1 MNDTPPRVT
10 PLTGADLA
18 TLRRFGCALLEAR
31 DGFRDNVKLYTER
44 ADELAADPIRAAL
57 CRGQAMAYEN
67 AAGHLDDAFVTA
79 SGRWGQASRMPGPS
93 GRPANDCQ
101 QDA

>member
-57 CRGQAMAYEN
+57 CRGQAMAFEE
-67 AAGHLDDAFVTA
+67 AAGHIDEALSIAT
-79 SGRWGQASRMPGPS
+79 GRWGQ
-93 GRPANDCQ
+93 GRRT
-101 QDA
+101 

>member
-10 PLTGADLA
+10 PLTGVGTDV
-18 TLRRFGCALLEAR
+18 LRRFGDALLDAR

-57 CRGQAMAYEN
+57 CRGQAIAFES
-67 AAGHLDDAFVTA
+67 AAEHIDEALSIAT
-79 SGRWGQASRMPGPS
+79 GRWGQ
-93 GRPANDCQ
+93 GRRT
-101 QDA
+101 